1 MPESRTESLCPH
13 CLRRIPA
20 FRIIEGDS
28 CFLKKECPACGDLGK
43 TLIWKNISRT
53 YHEWRRPLGET
64 KENKPIDS
72 DQNCPFDCGLCLNHK
87 QNTCSAIIEVTSRC
101 NLNCPVCF
109 ADSGSI
115 ASMDPPLA
123 QIART
128 LQTFMDRSGP
138 HPIQLSGGEPTI
150 RNDLPKIVAM
160 ASKMG
165 FDHIQINTNGLRL
178 AQERDYAQALKEAGA
193 TTIFLQFDGVSDDV
207 YRRIRGADLLS
218 LKLKAIERCV
228 ELKMGVILTPT
239 IVRNVNESQIGSIIQ
254 FAKRWIPTVKG
265 VHFQPFTYLGRF
277 PDAPRNEDRI
287 LIPEILLA
295 IENQTTDLKID
306 NFLPSG

>member
-13 CLRRIPA
+13 CFRRIPA
-20 FRIIEGDS
+20 FRIVDEVS
-28 CFLKKECPACGDLGK
+28 VYLQKSCPACGDLGK

-53 YHEWRRPLGET
+53 YHEWRRPSGQT
-64 KENKPIDS
+64 QENKPRDS
-72 DQNCPFDCGLCLNHK
+72 DQNCPFDCGLCPKHK
-87 QNTCSAIIEVTSRC
+87 QTTCSAIIEVTSRC

-115 ASMDPPLA
+115 TSMDPTPD
-123 QIART
+123 QISRT
-128 LQTFMDRSGP
+128 LQTFLDRSGP

-150 RNDLPKIVAM
+150 RNDLPKIVAI

-178 AQERDYAQALKEAGA
+178 AQESDYALALKDAGA
-193 TTIFLQFDGVSDDV
+193 TTVFLQFDGISDDI
-207 YRRIRGADLLS
+207 YRRIRGVDLLS
-218 LKLKAIERCV
+218 LKIKAIERCA

-254 FAKRWIPTVKG
+254 FAKNWIPTVKG